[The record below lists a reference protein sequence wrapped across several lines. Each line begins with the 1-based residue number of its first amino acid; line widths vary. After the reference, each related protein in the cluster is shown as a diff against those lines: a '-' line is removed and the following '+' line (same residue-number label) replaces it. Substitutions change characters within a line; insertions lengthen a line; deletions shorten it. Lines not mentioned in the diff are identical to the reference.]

1 MDLEAAS
8 ISGNRLVQVCLWR
21 ELQRLGAAAP
31 VEALGPVNVSEPEV
45 KVEVKWSTFST
56 SYEFLQ
62 RLRPTYGTCVSWTTV
77 GSQ

>member
-45 KVEVKWSTFST
+45 KVEVKWST
-56 SYEFLQ
+56 
-62 RLRPTYGTCVSWTTV
+62 V
-77 GSQ
+77 